1 MKIIKNTKKYYF
13 KAFFKNKILKQNMVQ
28 LHSQTRCLK
37 PLMVT
42 RLATF
47 FSSLIFYLFMFIFEI

>member
-47 FSSLIFYLFMFIFEI
+47 FFSFNILLIYVHF